1 MSKQSFTTQQ
11 TNSPANIRWLLI
23 ALTLL
28 GIHQVQS
35 LVVEPS
41 ERPFRYITLSIIG
54 LLPLS
59 LRLPT
64 RVRGILWLLLGAPP
78 VFGAF
83 VGHLIPIVRDGHI
96 PPASETAPLNLA
108 GGAFLLTLGA
118 AQAVAPSEKHDV

>member
-1 MSKQSFTTQQ
+1 MSRKLPSMQQ
-11 TNSPANIRWLLI
+11 TSSPANVRWLLI
-23 ALTLL
+23 ALALI

-41 ERPFRYITLSIIG
+41 ERPFRYTVLSIIG

-64 RVRGILWLLLGAPP
+64 RVRGVLWLLLGAPP

-83 VGHLIPIVRDGHI
+83 VGHLIPIVRDGRI

-118 AQAVAPSEKHDV
+118 AQAVASSEKHDA